1 VELHTDTPILSGMII
16 ELGQAREEAWDQ
28 ADALARLLADVEAL
42 HEPDANGDC
51 PTCAT
56 TAPCLTHLLIRREIT
71 MDQAYSVVRDNQP
84 IDLVAAEA
92 GRPTPPVPS
101 LSKLLAAPT
110 PGLDRFFDA
119 LLHAPVSDQSRS
131 LSPTCDATNPSRS

>member
-1 VELHTDTPILSGMII
+1 MRLDHDAPILSGMIV
-16 ELGQAREEAWDQ
+16 ELGHARDEAEEQ

-42 HEPDANGDC
+42 HEPDGNGDC
-51 PTCAT
+51 PTCGT

-71 MDQAYSVVRDNQP
+71 MDQAYAVVRDNQP

-101 LSKLLAAPT
+101 LAKLLAAPT

-119 LLHAPVSDQSRS
+119 LLQA
-131 LSPTCDATNPSRS
+131 PSR

>member
-1 VELHTDTPILSGMII
+1 MII
-16 ELGQAREEAWDQ
+16 ELGQAREEAWDH

-56 TAPCLTHLLIRREIT
+56 AAPCITHLLIRREIT
-71 MDQAYSVVRDNQP
+71 MDQASAVVRNTQP
-84 IDLVAAEA
+84 IDLVAAET

-101 LSKLLAAPT
+101 LRKLLAAPT
-110 PGLDRFFDA
+110 P
-119 LLHAPVSDQSRS
+119 
-131 LSPTCDATNPSRS
+131 

>member
-1 VELHTDTPILSGMII
+1 MRHDPAMPDRDTPILAGMIV
-16 ELGQAREEAWDQ
+16 ELGQAREEAWEE

-51 PTCAT
+51 PTCGT

-71 MDQAYSVVRDNQP
+71 MDQAYSVLRDHQP

-92 GRPTPPVPS
+92 ARPTPQVPS
-101 LSKLLAAPT
+101 LATLLAAPT

-119 LLHAPVSDQSRS
+119 LLQTSAGDHSTS
-131 LSPTCDATNPSRS
+131 L